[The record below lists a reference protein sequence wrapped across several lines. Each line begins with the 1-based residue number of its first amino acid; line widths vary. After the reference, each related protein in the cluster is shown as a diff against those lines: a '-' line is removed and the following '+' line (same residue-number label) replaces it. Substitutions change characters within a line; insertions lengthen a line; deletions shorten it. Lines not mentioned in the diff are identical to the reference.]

1 MVANEVIQ
9 SAYNELIKAYDIAVS
24 KAIDTMEMKKVLE
37 TAETSLLAAGE
48 IEGANAEIRTAKL
61 KAATG
66 DQRKWLYE
74 EELAKKNADAA
85 VEIIRMEIE
94 SYKWQ
99 IRNTSN
105 LLREKELSMGGK
117 TDE

>member
-1 MVANEVIQ
+1 MVTNEEI
-9 SAYNELIKAYDIAVS
+9 NEAFNQLRIGYRRAESGLLNEIRLTNALKNEE
-24 KAIDTMEMKKVLE
+24 MELLVGE
-37 TAETSLLAAGE
+37 TITG
-48 IEGANAEIRTAKL
+48 GNAEIRAARL
-61 KAATG
+61 RKATIELHDA
-66 DQRKWLYE
+66 LE
-74 EELAKKNADAA
+74 EERVNRLHNDTFIKS
-85 VEIIRMEIE
+85 VQMEIE

>member
-1 MVANEVIQ
+1 MVTNEAIQ
-9 SAYNELIKAYDIAVS
+9 SAYNALIKAYDIAVS

-37 TAETSLLAAGE
+37 TAEASLLIAGE

-61 KAATG
+61 KVATE

-105 LLREKELSMGGK
+105 LLKEREMRKEAK
-117 TDE
+117 TDG